1 VPISRRSALAFS
13 VAGALGAV
21 GVGAIST
28 RTRPARTS
36 RTVIRFSHV
45 VAEDTPKGRAANY
58 LRTLLHEATGGEVVV
73 DVFPNSTLYKD
84 KEELEALH
92 MGSVEMVAPSLAKLG
107 PLGIRDFEIFDL
119 PFIFDGYPAL
129 HRVTDGP
136 VGTDLMERLSKT
148 GLLGLAFW
156 DNGFKQM
163 SANRPLLLPE
173 DFRGL
178 RMRIQ
183 ESEVL
188 EAQMKAL
195 GAIPD
200 PMALSDVYMALKTG
214 VVDGTEN
221 PASNFLTQ
229 QIYKVQK
236 FMTLSNHGYLG
247 YVVIVKERFWLD
259 LSSDVRRAVKESL
272 AKATAFANEIA
283 KSDNDNALRQIRAI
297 GGTSLVQ
304 LDDGQRASWKKSLA
318 VTHSEFRKRM
328 GSGLLDAVYAASKTQ
343 PMG

>member
-1 VPISRRSALAFS
+1 MSVPISRRSALALS
-13 VAGALGAV
+13 AAGALGGAGIAAV
-21 GVGAIST
+21 SM
-28 RTRPARTS
+28 RTRPVLAS

-45 VAEDTPKGRAANY
+45 VAADTPKGRTANY
-58 LRTLLHEATGGEVVV
+58 LRTLLHETTGGEVVV

-136 VGTDLMERLSKT
+136 VGADLMERLGKT

-195 GAIPD
+195 GAVPD

-247 YVVIVKERFWLD
+247 YVVIVKERFWRD
-259 LSSDVRRAVKESL
+259 LSSDVRRAISEAL
-272 AKATAFANEIA
+272 AKATDFANEIA
-283 KSDNDNALRQIRAI
+283 KRDNDSALQQIRSI
-297 GGTSLVQ
+297 GGTSIL
-304 LDDGQRASWKKSLA
+304 
-318 VTHSEFRKRM
+318 
-328 GSGLLDAVYAASKTQ
+328 
-343 PMG
+343 